1 MEFEKFQVII
11 DGWFEKKFE
20 RNDLNWFNLD
30 KIERNWKFKD
40 EFETISQFRKLIK
53 GLIEKKLKLST
64 KLAEKWKIRRLRRPK

>member
-11 DGWFEKKFE
+11 DGWFEKEIE

-40 EFETISQFRKLIK
+40 EFET
-53 GLIEKKLKLST
+53 
-64 KLAEKWKIRRLRRPK
+64 LANLEN